1 MKSFKQLINE
11 VFNLLSEDVSMEE
24 AFGRAEI
31 SFANLLHSM
40 KSAGAGSLFGE
51 CLNIFTSTDIT
62 EIEILVAENDMNIY
76 TFGTY
81 AIGNTLEHKMPIG
94 KKAIYVT
101 KKDIENLCSVIDKQ
115 IMVDNIIELENNKQ
129 TFSFSST
136 ADPSP
141 HIITDKMFNTRE
153 QTKTVEHLVRSKLT
167 GKLKTVTKREPTGT
181 FIRNGNL
188 TLETIFT
195 GKGIDTGKKVSSM
208 EVNRSSRKTAAI
220 KNKYYINN
228 RAKLFIKFK
237 DKESYLVCIDKN
249 NSNDNLNAK
258 LSSGSINNVA
268 IFKTERNNNDLF
280 YNTSFLNK
288 AAEKLSLNLAE
299 INKILKNK
307 QNIANKNIIDPQ
319 KSQGVDNRVGNNLS
333 ADLNKK
339 IVSFKSI
346 PVGSNFYK
354 LALNKLLA
362 SIISER
368 GDLDFSDEEWKLLP
382 FGIKELIKKKQQHR
396 NKQDRENKR
405 FFHR

>member
-1 MKSFKQLINE
+1 M
-11 VFNLLSEDVSMEE
+11 
-24 AFGRAEI
+24 
-31 SFANLLHSM
+31 
-40 KSAGAGSLFGE
+40 
-51 CLNIFTSTDIT
+51 
-62 EIEILVAENDMNIY
+62 
-76 TFGTY
+76 
-81 AIGNTLEHKMPIG
+81 
-94 KKAIYVT
+94 
-101 KKDIENLCSVIDKQ
+101 
-115 IMVDNIIELENNKQ
+115 
-129 TFSFSST
+129 
-136 ADPSP
+136 
-141 HIITDKMFNTRE
+141 
-153 QTKTVEHLVRSKLT
+153 
-167 GKLKTVTKREPTGT
+167 
-181 FIRNGNL
+181 
-188 TLETIFT
+188 
-195 GKGIDTGKKVSSM
+195 
-208 EVNRSSRKTAAI
+208 
-220 KNKYYINN
+220 
-228 RAKLFIKFK
+228 
-237 DKESYLVCIDKN
+237 
-249 NSNDNLNAK
+249 
-258 LSSGSINNVA
+258 SSGSINNVA